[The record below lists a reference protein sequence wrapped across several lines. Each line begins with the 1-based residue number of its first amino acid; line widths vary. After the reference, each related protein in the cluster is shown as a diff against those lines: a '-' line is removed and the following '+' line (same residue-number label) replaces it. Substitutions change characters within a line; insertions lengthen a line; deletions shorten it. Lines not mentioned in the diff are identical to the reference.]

1 VSALNI
7 VILAALGY
15 AGLLFLVAFI
25 GDRTS
30 RGGWLR
36 SPVVYT
42 LSISVYCTSWTF
54 YGAVGSAA
62 RNGLEFATIYI
73 GPTLVFLGFYT
84 VLRKLLRIRRENN
97 ITSIA
102 DFISSRYG
110 KSDLIAATVTLIA
123 VAGAAPYIAL
133 QLKAITTSFQVIGGS
148 PDTVGSDP
156 FTAFWIA
163 AGLALFTIL
172 FGTRSIDANE
182 RHYGVVAAI
191 AVEAIVKLVALI
203 GVGLVA
209 VYHVA
214 DGPQD
219 IFNRITETMPP
230 PQEGFG
236 VRWIGLIILSGTA
249 VLCLPRQF
257 QVTVVE
263 NVEER
268 HLFTAAWLFP
278 LYLFLLSLFILPI
291 AAVGA
296 TTLPPGSNPDMF
308 VLTMPLA
315 AGRDDIALLAF
326 LGGFSSATSMVIVSC
341 IALST
346 MISNH
351 IVMPLTLRRTAGL
364 GADGDVRALLLKS
377 RRIAICGI
385 LLVGFL
391 YLEFGPQGAG
401 LASIGLV
408 AFLGVAQV
416 LPALLGALFWPRA
429 NRRGAMLGLAI
440 GFVIWTYTLL
450 LPGLL
455 ADAGWWQ
462 RVEEVGPF
470 GIDLLRPSA
479 LFGLSSVDP
488 LMHAMFWSL
497 SANVLFFVL
506 GSLSRDLSPLEQLQ
520 SNLFVDAF
528 RTSRDGAQQLVGRT
542 ASSDTLF
549 DLAQRVMGP
558 NRAYSIFQNYARSQD
573 QDSEFPVPD
582 DAFINHLERRMAASV
597 GAASARAM
605 ISRVAGGERISL
617 DELVKIA
624 DETARLMEY
633 STRIEQKS
641 RELEETASKL
651 THANARLLQIDAQKD
666 EFLSQVSHEL
676 RTPMTSIRSFS
687 EILAQNDRVDD
698 DKSRYF
704 LNIIHNESV
713 RLTRL
718 LDEILDI
725 GAVERGDDF
734 PLSEIDPRIALSR
747 AIDACRGLAASAN
760 VQLIEQ
766 HTDMPAMVE
775 SNQDRLTQVFIN
787 IISNAIKY
795 NDNPAPQ
802 IEISTTLIDATYRV
816 SVADNGSGIAADDM
830 ALIFDKFSRGSKPTN
845 EKGAGL
851 GLSISRAIMRKF
863 AGDVVL
869 VPSTEPGT
877 RFDIVLPL
885 ASEAKA
891 LA

>member
-1 VSALNI
+1 MSSLNV

-15 AGLLFLVAFI
+15 AVILFLVAFI
-25 GDRTS
+25 CDRTTRS
-30 RGGWLR
+30 GWLS

-54 YGAVGSAA
+54 YGAVGSAT

-84 VLRKLLRIRRENN
+84 ILRKLLRIRRENN

-110 KSDLIAATVTLIA
+110 KSDLVAATVTIIA
-123 VAGAAPYIAL
+123 CAGAAPYIAL

-148 PDTVGSDP
+148 PDTVGSAP
-156 FTAFWIA
+156 VTSLWVA
-163 AGLALFTIL
+163 AGLALFTII

-209 VYHVA
+209 VFYVA
-214 DGPQD
+214 EGPQD
-219 IFNRITETMPP
+219 IFNRIVETMPP
-230 PQEGFG
+230 PEDGFG
-236 VRWIGLIILSGTA
+236 VRWIGLILLSGTA

-263 NVEER
+263 NINER

-278 LYLFLLSLFILPI
+278 LYLFLMSLFILPI
-291 AAVGA
+291 AAVGV

-351 IVMPLTLRRTAGL
+351 IVMPLTLRRTEGL
-364 GADGDVRALLLKS
+364 HPHGDLRALLLKS

-385 LLVGFL
+385 LFVGFL
-391 YLEFGPQGAG
+391 YLEFGPQSAG

-429 NRRGAMLGLAI
+429 NRRGAMLGLSI
-440 GFVIWTYTLL
+440 GFAIWTYTI
-450 LPGLL
+450 
-455 ADAGWWQ
+455 A
-462 RVEEVGPF
+462 ETGPF
-470 GIDLLRPSA
+470 GIEALRPNA

-488 LMHAMFWSL
+488 LMHAFFWSI
-497 SANVLFFVL
+497 SANILFFVI
-506 GSLSRDLSPLEQLQ
+506 GSLSRDLNPLEQLQ
-520 SNLFVDAF
+520 SAVFVDAY
-528 RTSRDGAQQLVGRT
+528 RSNAESGQQLVGRA
-542 ASSDTLF
+542 ASADSLF
-549 DLAQRVMGP
+549 DLAQRVMGA
-558 NRAYSIFQNYARSQD
+558 NQAYGIFQNYARAKNEKT
-573 QDSEFPVPD
+573 EF
-582 DAFINHLERRMAASV
+582 
-597 GAASARAM
+597 
-605 ISRVAGGERISL
+605 
-617 DELVKIA
+617 
-624 DETARLMEY
+624 
-633 STRIEQKS
+633 RIEQKS
-641 RELEETASKL
+641 REIEETASKL
-651 THANARLLQIDAQKD
+651 KSANERLLQIDAQKD

-687 EILAQNDRVDD
+687 EILAQSDGMDD
-698 DKSRYF
+698 ERSRYF
-704 LNIIHNESV
+704 MNIIHDESV

-725 GAVERGDDF
+725 GLAMLR
-734 PLSEIDPRIALSR
+734 SSR
-747 AIDACRGLAASAN
+747 TIQRPQQPCSA
-760 VQLIEQ
+760 
-766 HTDMPAMVE
+766 TKTA
-775 SNQDRLTQVFIN
+775 
-787 IISNAIKY
+787 
-795 NDNPAPQ
+795 
-802 IEISTTLIDATYRV
+802 
-816 SVADNGSGIAADDM
+816 
-830 ALIFDKFSRGSKPTN
+830 
-845 EKGAGL
+845 
-851 GLSISRAIMRKF
+851 
-863 AGDVVL
+863 
-869 VPSTEPGT
+869 
-877 RFDIVLPL
+877 
-885 ASEAKA
+885 
-891 LA
+891 

>member
-1 VSALNI
+1 MSSLNV

-15 AGLLFLVAFI
+15 AVILFLVAFI
-25 GDRTS
+25 CDRTTRS
-30 RGGWLR
+30 GWLS

-54 YGAVGSAA
+54 YGAVGSAT

-84 VLRKLLRIRRENN
+84 ILRKLLRIRRENN

-110 KSDLIAATVTLIA
+110 KSDLVAATVTIIA
-123 VAGAAPYIAL
+123 CAGAAPYIAL

-148 PDTVGSDP
+148 PDTVGSAP
-156 FTAFWIA
+156 VTSLWVA
-163 AGLALFTIL
+163 AGLALFTII

-209 VYHVA
+209 VFYVA
-214 DGPQD
+214 EGPQD
-219 IFNRITETMPP
+219 IFNRIVETMPP
-230 PQEGFG
+230 PEDGFG
-236 VRWIGLIILSGTA
+236 VRWIGLILLSGTA

-263 NVEER
+263 NINER

-278 LYLFLLSLFILPI
+278 LYLFLMSLFILPI
-291 AAVGA
+291 AAVGV

-351 IVMPLTLRRTAGL
+351 IVMPLTLRRTEGL
-364 GADGDVRALLLKS
+364 HPHGDLRALLLKS

-385 LLVGFL
+385 LFVGFL
-391 YLEFGPQGAG
+391 YLEFGPQSAG

-429 NRRGAMLGLAI
+429 NRRGAMLGLSI
-440 GFVIWTYTLL
+440 GFAIWTYTLL

-455 ADAGWWQ
+455 ADTDWWQ
-462 RVEEVGPF
+462 RIAETGPF
-470 GIDLLRPSA
+470 GIEALRPNA

-488 LMHAMFWSL
+488 LMHAFFWSI
-497 SANVLFFVL
+497 SANILFFVI
-506 GSLSRDLSPLEQLQ
+506 GSLSRDLNPLEQLQ
-520 SNLFVDAF
+520 SAVFVDAY
-528 RTSRDGAQQLVGRT
+528 RSNAESGQQLVGRA
-542 ASSDTLF
+542 ASADSLF
-549 DLAQRVMGP
+549 DLAQRVMGA
-558 NRAYSIFQNYARSQD
+558 NQAYGIFQNYARAKNEKT
-573 QDSEFPVPD
+573 EFPIPD
-582 DAFINHLERRMAASV
+582 DAFINHLERRMASSV

-617 DELVKIA
+617 DALVEIA

-641 RELEETASKL
+641 REIEETASKL
-651 THANARLLQIDAQKD
+651 KSANERLLQIDAQKD

-687 EILAQNDRVDD
+687 EILAQSDGMDD
-698 DKSRYF
+698 ERSRYF
-704 LNIIHNESV
+704 MNIIHDESV

-725 GAVERGDDF
+725 GVVERGNDF
-734 PLSEIDPRIALSR
+734 PVTPIDPLIALKR
-747 AIDACRGLAASAN
+747 AVDACRGLAASSN
-760 VQLIEQ
+760 VEIIENY
-766 HTDMPAMVE
+766 TETPATVLG
-775 SNQDRLTQVFIN
+775 NQDRLTQVFIN

-795 NDNPAPQ
+795 NDAATPR
-802 IEISTTLIDATYRV
+802 IEVETTVTLDTFQTSV
-816 SVADNGSGIAADDM
+816 SDNGSGISEEDAT
-830 ALIFDKFSRGSKPTN
+830 LIFDKFSRGSKPTS

-851 GLSISRAIMRKF
+851 GLAISRTIARKF
-863 AGDVVL
+863 GGDVVL
-869 VPSTEPGT
+869 TPTSEAGAK
-877 RFDIVLPL
+877 FDISLPL
-885 ASEAKA
+885 ASNA
-891 LA
+891 

>member
-1 VSALNI
+1 MSSLNI
-7 VILAALGY
+7 VIFAALGY
-15 AGLLFLVAFI
+15 AVILFLVAFVS
-25 GDRTS
+25 DRS
-30 RGGWLR
+30 GRPGWLT

-73 GPTLVFLGFYT
+73 GPTLVFLGFYG

-110 KSDLIAATVTLIA
+110 KSDLVAALVTVIA

-133 QLKAITTSFQVIGGS
+133 QLKAITTSFHLIGGA
-148 PDTVGSDP
+148 SDITASAP
-156 FTAFWIA
+156 LTAFWVA
-163 AGLALFTIL
+163 VGLALFTIL

-203 GVGLVA
+203 GVGIIA
-209 VYHVA
+209 VYQVA

-219 IFNRITETMPP
+219 IFNRIAETMPP
-230 PQEGFG
+230 PEEGFG
-236 VRWIGLIILSGTA
+236 VRWIGLIILSGAA

-263 NVEER
+263 NVEEK

-278 LYLFLLSLFILPI
+278 LYLLLMSLFILPI

-296 TTLPPGSNPDMF
+296 TTLPAGSNPDMF
-308 VLTMPLA
+308 VLTMPIA

-351 IVMPLTLRRTAGL
+351 IVMPLVLRRASGAEAG
-364 GADGDVRALLLKS
+364 GDLREFLLKT
-377 RRIAICGI
+377 RRFAICGI

-391 YLEFGPQGAG
+391 YLEFGPQSAG

-408 AFLGVAQV
+408 AFAGVAQV
-416 LPALLGALFWPRA
+416 LPAMLGALFWPRA
-429 NRRGAMLGLAI
+429 NRRGALLGLGI
-440 GFVIWTYTLL
+440 GFSIWTYTLL

-455 ADAGWWQ
+455 ADISWWQ
-462 RVEEVGPF
+462 EVVKNGPF
-470 GIDLLRPSA
+470 GILALRPGS
-479 LFGLSSVDP
+479 LFGSEGSDP
-488 LMHAMFWSL
+488 LMHALFWSMG
-497 SANVLFFVL
+497 ANITFFVL
-506 GSLSRDLSPLEQLQ
+506 GSLSRDLVPLEQLQ
-520 SNLFVDAF
+520 STLFVDAF
-528 RTSRDGAQQLVGRT
+528 RTTTDGGQQLVGRT
-542 ASSDTLF
+542 ASADTLF
-549 DLAQRVMGP
+549 NLAQRVMGA
-558 NRAYSIFQNYARSQD
+558 NEAYKIFRNYAGKQG
-573 QDSEFPVPD
+573 QMTEFPEPD

-633 STRIEQKS
+633 STRLERNS
-641 RELEETASKL
+641 RELEEAANKL
-651 THANARLLQIDAQKD
+651 KAANERLVQMDVEKD

-687 EILAQNDRVDD
+687 EILSQDSNI
-698 DKSRYF
+698 DKAESNYF
-704 LNIIHNESV
+704 LEIINNESI
-713 RLTRL
+713 RLTHL

-725 GAVERGDDF
+725 GSIEKGQEF
-734 PLSEIDPRIALSR
+734 PLSDIDPQIALDR
-747 AIDACRGLAASAN
+747 AVDACRGIANSSRTEIVEIYDQKSTNISA
-760 VQLIEQ
+760 
-766 HTDMPAMVE
+766 
-775 SNQDRLTQVFIN
+775 NQDRLTQVFIN

-795 NDNPAPQ
+795 NDSKDPR
-802 IEISTTLIDATYRV
+802 IEINSKTAGKDFVVMV
-816 SVADNGSGIAADDM
+816 SDNGSGIPIEDRNR
-830 ALIFDKFSRGSKPTN
+830 IFDKFSRGSNTSN

-851 GLSISRAIMRKF
+851 GLAISRAIARKF
-863 AGDVVL
+863 GGDVIL
-869 VPSTEPGT
+869 RNDNPSGT
-877 RFDIVLPL
+877 SFQISLPL
-885 ASEAKA
+885 KAKA
-891 LA
+891 LTH